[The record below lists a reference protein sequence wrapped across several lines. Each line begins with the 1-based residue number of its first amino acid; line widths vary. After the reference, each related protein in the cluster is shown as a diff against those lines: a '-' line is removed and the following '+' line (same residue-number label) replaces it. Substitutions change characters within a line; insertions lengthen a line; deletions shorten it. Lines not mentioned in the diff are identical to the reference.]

1 MRSTAYASESGG
13 FAPIRASLT
22 VPSGALLHTSRC
34 LSGIIIIHSK
44 KQVGVCEVP
53 TSGHNLFSSNCL
65 RNHGADSADWFALQ
79 HGDAGQAG
87 VSPVPAV
94 PQPVDL
100 ATGGSPVL
108 SSVPGGPQPVP
119 DVAEAVAVA
128 EAVVQPASVEVASA
142 EAVVGSA
149 ELAAAQQ
156 EMVNNSFD

>member
-87 VSPVPAV
+87 VSPV
-94 PQPVDL
+94 
-100 ATGGSPVL
+100 L